1 MMLMRNCRPV
11 PGIMFSQ
18 KGMQSLPLEKMDQ
31 VVQIIRKMNGN
42 VKQGGDEIEIVIEAV
57 DTETL
62 WELDRLIQ
70 GVPWGV
76 IMKQTI
82 GTCSSP
88 TGLLLH
94 MLQHDQCG
102 CCEHCFAGAVWE

>member
-62 WELDRLIQ
+62 WELDRYVTNWKMMRKIKRQALL
-70 GVPWGV
+70 
-76 IMKQTI
+76 
-82 GTCSSP
+82 GTLNNNAAPNKSNGECSF
-88 TGLLLH
+88 
-94 MLQHDQCG
+94 
-102 CCEHCFAGAVWE
+102 HCVHLPLFY